1 MDQPTERASARRKGI
16 SRRTQAEPEG
26 PRMTMRV
33 YRVSPETGEVTQ
45 ELGKVI
51 VMVKDKLAPLQ
62 SSQFPPCECP
72 LHRDRS
78 APWFR

>member
-1 MDQPTERASARRKGI
+1 
-16 SRRTQAEPEG
+16 
-26 PRMTMRV
+26 MTMRV
-33 YRVSPETGEVTQ
+33 YRVSSETGAVTE

-51 VMVKDKLAPLQ
+51 VMIKDKLAPLQ

-78 APWFR
+78 LPWFR